1 MISVYLEMV
10 KDAMFP
16 RKRGVITKRNK
27 YIRIE
32 ELQHFTADEI
42 RALRLRLHLS
52 VGLFSEILGVSEKT
66 VEAWECGYNE
76 PSGPALRLMNMLRR
90 YPDIL
95 TDTHTVFEV
104 GGR

>member
-66 VEAWECGYNE
+66 VENQITK
-76 PSGPALRLMNMLRR
+76 ALKSLR
-90 YPDIL
+90 
-95 TDTHTVFEV
+95 DTAIKIYTFFF
-104 GGR
+104 G

>member
-42 RALRLRLHLS
+42 RALSISLPMR
-52 VGLFSEILGVSEKT
+52 
-66 VEAWECGYNE
+66 
-76 PSGPALRLMNMLRR
+76 
-90 YPDIL
+90 
-95 TDTHTVFEV
+95 
-104 GGR
+104 

>member
-52 VGLFSEILGVSEKT
+52 VEKT
-66 VEAWECGYNE
+66 VEAWEGGYNE